1 MIKEETKDWFLKLY
15 GDLPHY
21 RTAFPTEVFIPFKK
35 EYFNNSI
42 EDIEE
47 DLELIFSTLSVE
59 KNFEILKIA
68 IDSSTMDLTKV
79 LYKNKD

>member
-21 RTAFPTEVFIPFKK
+21 KTAFLTEVFIPFKK
-35 EYFNNSI
+35 EYFNNP
-42 EDIEE
+42 IEE

-59 KNFEILKIA
+59 KNFEILGIA

>member
-21 RTAFPTEVFIPFKK
+21 KTAFPTEVFIPFKK
-35 EYFNNSI
+35 EYFNNP
-42 EDIEE
+42 IEE

-59 KNFEILKIA
+59 KNFEILGIA

>member
-15 GDLPHY
+15 RDLPHY
-21 RTAFPTEVFIPFKK
+21 KTAFPTEVFIPFKK
-35 EYFNNSI
+35 EYFNNP
-42 EDIEE
+42 IEE

-59 KNFEILKIA
+59 KNFEILGIA

>member
-21 RTAFPTEVFIPFKK
+21 KTAFPTEVFIPFKK
-35 EYFNNSI
+35 EYFNNP
-42 EDIEE
+42 IEE

-59 KNFEILKIA
+59 KNFEILGIA
-68 IDSSTMDLTKV
+68 MDSSTMDLTKV